1 MAFSVFLRGCLFL
14 GCFVFQVANLSTG
27 FNVVQSPRFLGIKTG
42 ATVCLSCMTDSP
54 DAVEVKWWKRL
65 ENGDQLYWNESAS
78 AANDSYSNS
87 RKFIFNIRK
96 IKSIHSGIYYC
107 NIQINNVIK
116 NGSGTELKVHARTE
130 TEEIASKNTMK
141 DAIILIQ
148 GFLLLAFC
156 CAPFL
161 LSLSKDDAE
170 SDNGELEEEHTYE
183 GLEIGQNENT
193 AQYEDIVS
201 VRGNGEARWMYG
213 EHPCQ
218 E

>member
-14 GCFVFQVANLSTG
+14 GCFVFQVANLSS
-27 FNVVQSPRFLGIKTG
+27 FNVVQSPRFLGMKTG
-42 ATVCLSCMTDSP
+42 ANVCLSCMIDSQ
-54 DAVEVKWWKRL
+54 DAAEVKWWKRL

-78 AANDSYSNS
+78 ATNVSHSSS
-87 RKFIFNIRK
+87 RCFNLNIKK
-96 IKSIHSGIYYC
+96 IKSFHSGVYYC

-116 NGSGTELKVHARTE
+116 NGSGTELKVHARIE
-130 TEEIASKNTMK
+130 REEIASKNTVK

-148 GFLLLAFC
+148 GVLLLAFC

-161 LSLSKDDAE
+161 LNLSKDDAE

-193 AQYEDIVS
+193 ATYEDIVT
-201 VRGNGEARWMYG
+201 VQRNGEARWMYG